1 MKEVIVYQS
10 EDNIYFSEKD
20 SCEQYEKCVFKLKEI
35 VDRYIGLAYPE
46 GNTDFK
52 KHEISRLM
60 EFAYALNNF
69 LLEEIPE
76 LNDDKLF
83 GRAKKYLDENELN
96 DGIRIIIKFLSCLLE
111 KYYKN
116 CVNVYYKFYFYRL
129 EHRLKDFIDFDEGV
143 EYGTSGMSSMYRG
156 HFQSYLEWREEELEA
171 NKEGY
176 TTIR

>member
-1 MKEVIVYQS
+1 MYL
-10 EDNIYFSEKD
+10 NIS
-20 SCEQYEKCVFKLKEI
+20 KLI
-35 VDRYIGLAYPE
+35 
-46 GNTDFK
+46 
-52 KHEISRLM
+52 

-69 LLEEIPE
+69 LLEEMPE
-76 LNDDKLF
+76 LNKDKLF

-96 DGIRIIIKFLSCLLE
+96 DGIRIIIKFLSYLSE
-111 KYYKN
+111 KYYKD
-116 CVNVYYKFYFYRL
+116 CVNVYYKLYFYRL

>member
-20 SCEQYEKCVFKLKEI
+20 SCVQYEKCVFKLKEI
-35 VDRYIGLAYPE
+35 VDRYIGLCYPE

-52 KHEISRLM
+52 KHEISRLI

-69 LLEEIPE
+69 LLEEMPE
-76 LNDDKLF
+76 LNKDKLF

-96 DGIRIIIKFLSCLLE
+96 DGIRIIIKFLSYLSE
-111 KYYKN
+111 KYYKD
-116 CVNVYYKFYFYRL
+116 CVNVYYKLYFYRL

-156 HFQSYLEWREEELEA
+156 HFQSYLDFRELLA
-171 NKEGY
+171 
-176 TTIR
+176 

>member
-10 EDNIYFSEKD
+10 VDNIYFSEKD
-20 SCEQYEKCVFKLKEI
+20 SCVQYEKCVFKLKEI
-35 VDRYIGLAYPE
+35 VDRYIGLCYPE

-52 KHEISRLM
+52 KHEISKLI

-69 LLEEIPE
+69 LLEEMPE
-76 LNDDKLF
+76 LNKDKLF

-96 DGIRIIIKFLSCLLE
+96 DGIRIIIKFLSYLSE
-111 KYYKN
+111 KYYKD
-116 CVNVYYKFYFYRL
+116 CVNVYYKLYFYRL

>member
-20 SCEQYEKCVFKLKEI
+20 SCVQYEKCVFKLKEI
-35 VDRYIGLAYPE
+35 VDRYIGLCYPE

-52 KHEISRLM
+52 KHEISKLI

-69 LLEEIPE
+69 LLEEMTE
-76 LNDDKLF
+76 LNKDKLF

-96 DGIRIIIKFLSCLLE
+96 DGIRIIIKFLSYLSE
-111 KYYKN
+111 KYYKD
-116 CVNVYYKFYFYRL
+116 CVNVYYKLYFYRL